1 VDRTSTF
8 GLIDPDNEDPI
19 FLRWAFDKA
28 LGLIERR
35 NQDGALGHK
44 PAMDAD

>member
-19 FLRWAFDKA
+19 FLRWAFDKT
-28 LGLIERR
+28 LGLIEGR